1 MQKKSTSFNINKNI
15 IGRKF
20 CDGTVISFL
29 GLNKRK
35 NNWEYEFEVKCDCG
49 NIYSATHSE
58 LKRCRKKNCGKHRGR
73 PVSYNHRD
81 KNVVFKKIGKL
92 SIIEEPIDDYYVKCL
107 CDCNEYVYI
116 EYSKIISGKTTHC
129 GCMNSKS
136 RGKNNQFYHGY
147 EEVSQTYWKKVQ
159 NNASSRNLE
168 FSITIEY
175 IWDLFVKQN
184 KRCALSG
191 LELTI
196 QRSKSNAGNASLDRI
211 DSFKGYTI
219 GNVQWVHKDINKMK
233 TDFSQEEFI
242 ELCTMIHN
250 FINDDKD
257 RK

>member
-1 MQKKSTSFNINKNI
+1 MKSKYSPSKANENI

-20 CDGTVISFL
+20 CEGTVVSFL
-29 GLNKRK
+29 GPTKRK
-35 NNWEYEFEVKCDCG
+35 NRKEYLFEVKCDCG

-73 PVSYNHRD
+73 PVSYNHRA
-81 KNVVFKKIGKL
+81 KNIIFEKVGNL
-92 SIIEEPIDDYYVKCL
+92 SIIEKPIDDNYVKCL

-116 EYSKIISGKTTHC
+116 EYAKIKSGKITHC
-129 GCMNSKS
+129 GCINSKN
-136 RGKNNQFYHGY
+136 RGKNNQFYNGY
-147 EEVSQTYWKKVQ
+147 EEISQTYWKRVQ
-159 NNASSRNLE
+159 NNAFSRNLE
-168 FSITIEY
+168 FDITIEY
-175 IWDLFVKQN
+175 IWDLFLKQN
-184 KRCALSG
+184 RKCALSG

-211 DSFKGYTI
+211 NSFKGYTT

-242 ELCTMIHN
+242 ELCTMIYN
-250 FINDDKD
+250 FKNIDKD